1 MIDRCPNCHERVFFT
16 NLTCPSCR
24 QDRDQA
30 VPVTEDFPENPPA
43 AEPPPQ
49 SRAAFWGALALAVLA
64 VWSFAADWAMV
75 SQSGSI
81 DYRNRVT
88 GLRLLADGEDPYH
101 YKWTSGKPER
111 FFDPFENPGLPI
123 TKTTITPASLLTG
136 WPLALLPYPVTKF
149 LWFLAQ
155 WVLLVGLWLL
165 WFRWPGQTDRSRWW
179 WSLLVVG
186 FTYTLAWRH
195 HIDRGQVYILWAFLL
210 GGWMRMS
217 MVKVSAKRAWLP
229 GLVAGLLVC
238 LRPPLLMV
246 LLPFVVLRRRN
257 QWLGAVIGLALGLG
271 IPVLVKPTI
280 WQDYGRSM
288 ETWSKVYRTQTEP
301 RPRERAMPSEVE
313 GIPLAEIAAYK
324 VVQHVDSSLYR
335 LARACGIKDIPAVV
349 MLAALGLLFAVW
361 LWPARRV
368 GDEAFLLGLAAWS
381 FLLDAFLPAF
391 RFPYTDVMIFNTL
404 ALIPAIACA
413 RKAAYGL
420 ALLAIALGICMVS
433 ILPPAPWPLYL
444 PTVTLA
450 FLAMLAV
457 QQSAAARTRKP
468 NPTPC

>member
-1 MIDRCPNCHERVFFT
+1 MIDRCPHCHERVFFT
-16 NLTCPSCR
+16 NSVCPSCGK
-24 QDRDQA
+24 DRDEA
-30 VPVTEDFPENPPA
+30 VPITQDFTEKAPAADPPPA
-43 AEPPPQ
+43 
-49 SRAAFWGALALAVLA
+49 SKAAFWGALALAVLA

-88 GLRLLADGEDPYH
+88 GLRLLADGKDPYH
-101 YKWTSGKPER
+101 YKWTLGMPER
-111 FFDPFENPGLPI
+111 FFDPFENAALPI
-123 TKTTITPASLLTG
+123 TKTTVTPASILTG
-136 WPLALLPYPVTKF
+136 WPVALMPYPVAKF

-155 WVLLVGLWLL
+155 WALLAGLWLL
-165 WFRWPGQTDRSRWW
+165 WFRWPGHTERSRWW
-179 WSLLVVG
+179 WTALVVG

-195 HIDRGQVYILWAFLL
+195 HIDRGQSYILWALLL

-217 MVKVSAKRAWLP
+217 MVKLPAKRAWLP

-246 LLPFVVLRRRN
+246 LLPFMVLRRRN
-257 QWLGAVIGLALGLG
+257 QWLGAIIGLALGLG
-271 IPVLVKPTI
+271 IPVLLKPTI

-301 RPRERAMPSEVE
+301 RPGKRPMPPEVE
-313 GIPLAEIAAYK
+313 GMPLAKLAAYK

-335 LARACGIKDIPAVV
+335 LARAWGFKDVPAIAL
-349 MLAALGLLFAVW
+349 LAALGLLFAAW

-391 RFPYTDVMIFNTL
+391 RFPYTDVMILNIL

-444 PTVTLA
+444 PSVAMA
-450 FLAMLAV
+450 FLAMLAI
-457 QQSAAARTRKP
+457 QQSASRRTLKP
-468 NPTPC
+468 TRTPC

>member
-1 MIDRCPNCHERVFFT
+1 MIDRCPHCRERVFFT
-16 NLTCPSCR
+16 GSTCPSCGK
-24 QDRDQA
+24 DRDA
-30 VPVTEDFPENPPA
+30 TDTTPGDHGEKPPA
-43 AEPPPQ
+43 AEPPPP
-49 SRAAFWGALALAVLA
+49 SKAAFWGALALAVLA

-88 GLRLLADGEDPYH
+88 GLRLLADGEDAYH
-101 YKWTSGKPER
+101 YKWTPGKPER
-111 FFDPFENPGLPI
+111 FFDPFENPRLPI
-123 TKTTITPASLLTG
+123 TKTTVTPTTLLTG
-136 WPLALLPYPVTKF
+136 WPMALLPYPAAKF

-155 WVLLVGLWLL
+155 WAMLAGLWLL
-165 WFRWPGQTDRSRWW
+165 WFRWPGHSERSCWW
-179 WSLLVVG
+179 WTALAVG

-195 HIDRGQVYILWAFLL
+195 HIDRGQAYILWAILL

-217 MVKVSAKRAWLP
+217 MAKLPAKRAWLP

-271 IPVLVKPTI
+271 IPVLVKPDI

-288 ETWSKVYRTQTEP
+288 ETWSKVYRTQSEP
-301 RPRERAMPSEVE
+301 RPGARPMPPEVE
-313 GIPLAEIAAYK
+313 GMPLRDLAAYK

-335 LARACGIKDIPAVV
+335 LGRAFGFKNIPALA
-349 MLAALGLLFAVW
+349 MLAALGLLFAAW
-361 LWPARRV
+361 LWPARRA

-381 FLLDAFLPAF
+381 FLLDLFLPAF
-391 RFPYTDVMIFNTL
+391 RYPYSDVMILNTL

-444 PTVTLA
+444 PPVAMA
-450 FLAMLAV
+450 FLAMLML
-457 QQSAAARTRKP
+457 QQSASKP
-468 NPTPC
+468 RLTPC

>member
-1 MIDRCPNCHERVFFT
+1 MIDRCPHCRERVFFT
-16 NLTCPSCR
+16 NSVCPSCSKE
-24 QDRDQA
+24 RDQPA
-30 VPVTEDFPENPPA
+30 EHTEDYTEKHA
-43 AEPPPQ
+43 TAEPPPQ
-49 SRAAFWGALALAVLA
+49 SRVAFWGALALAVLA
-64 VWSFAADWAMV
+64 AWSFAADWAMV

-101 YKWTSGKPER
+101 YKWTMGKSER
-111 FFDPFENPGLPI
+111 FFDPFENPVLPI
-123 TKTTITPASLLTG
+123 TKTTVTPASLLTT
-136 WPLALLPYPVTKF
+136 WPLGLLPYPFAKL

-155 WVLLVGLWLL
+155 WALLAGLWLL
-165 WFRWPGQTDRSRWW
+165 WFRWLGHTERSRWW
-179 WSLLVVG
+179 WTALAVG

-257 QWLGAVIGLALGLG
+257 QWPGAVIGLALGLG

-288 ETWSKVYRTQTEP
+288 ETWSKIYRTQTEP
-301 RPRERAMPSEVE
+301 RPGARPMPPEVE
-313 GIPLAEIAAYK
+313 GMPLAKLAAYK

-335 LARACGIKDIPAVV
+335 LARAFGFRDIPAVA

-361 LWPARRV
+361 LWPARRA

-381 FLLDAFLPAF
+381 FLLDLFLPAF
-391 RFPYTDVMIFNTL
+391 RFPYTDVMILNTL
-404 ALIPAIACA
+404 ALIPAIAYG
-413 RKAAYGL
+413 RKAAYGI
-420 ALLAIALGICMVS
+420 ALLSIVLGIWMVT
-433 ILPPAPWPLYL
+433 ILPPVPWPLYL
-444 PTVTLA
+444 PSVA
-450 FLAMLAV
+450 MAILAMLLLK
-457 QQSAAARTRKP
+457 QSASHRP
-468 NPTPC
+468 LTPC